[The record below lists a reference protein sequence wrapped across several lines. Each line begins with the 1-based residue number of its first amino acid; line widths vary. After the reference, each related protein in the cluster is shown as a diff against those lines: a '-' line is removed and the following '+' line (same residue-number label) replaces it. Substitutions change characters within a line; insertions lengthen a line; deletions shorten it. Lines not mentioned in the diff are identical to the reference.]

1 MTKCMNYF
9 LEHENIVDLFL
20 VIIILD
26 GNLWRQN
33 VEQNVII
40 PNQLMGLEIQ
50 WEMNE
55 LNK

>member
-1 MTKCMNYF
+1 MNYF